1 MTMALFILILI
12 FSLALY
18 YLFSP
23 LFSARA
29 SSMVFDDQGL
39 DIGDLLQKKQGVL
52 DDMRELEWDRQVM
65 KLEKSTFDEL
75 YEQGLQEGA
84 LLLGKIA
91 DAQKSAMPSG
101 RVAKR
106 FCTQCGHALAKSD
119 KFCSQCGV
127 QS

>member
-18 YLFSP
+18 TLFSP
-23 LFSARA
+23 LFSAGA
-29 SSMVFDDQGL
+29 SSMVFDDRGSAL
-39 DIGDLLQKKQGVL
+39 GDLLQKKQGVL

-91 DAQKSAMPSG
+91 VAQKIAVPSG
-101 RVAKR
+101 RIAKR
-106 FCTQCGHALAKSD
+106 FCTQCGNALAKSD